1 MSARTILTISICNF
15 HFFILFVLLFFSFRR
30 GSVTAAYAQLFV
42 LLNALLCVIFFYN
55 DLAF

>member
-42 LLNALLCVIFFYN
+42 FTERPIMCNFLL
-55 DLAF
+55 